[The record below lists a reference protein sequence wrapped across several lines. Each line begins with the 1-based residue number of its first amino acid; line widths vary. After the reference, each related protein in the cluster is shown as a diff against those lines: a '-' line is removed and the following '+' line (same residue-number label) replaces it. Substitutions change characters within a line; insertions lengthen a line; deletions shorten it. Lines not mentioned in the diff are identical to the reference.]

1 MSFLVPFLSTA
12 VLTEVEILLISF
24 TINFLPISLNIGMID
39 MLNIGHGERWSN
51 LLKLLK
57 YLIISFS

>member
-51 LLKLLK
+51 LLKPLK